1 MRKPLD
7 KELVDVLIKLSESG
21 WDLIDVP
28 CLAFL
33 NGADNKEDLIKALKQ
48 ADEEC
53 GDCGCEYDPLYKI
66 ALTLLGDE

>member
-28 CLAFL
+28 CLAYL

-53 GDCGCEYDPLYKI
+53 GDCGCEYDSLYKI
-66 ALTLLGDE
+66 ALTLLEDE

>member
-21 WDLIDVP
+21 WDLIDVA

-53 GDCGCEYDPLYKI
+53 GDCGCKYDPLYKI
-66 ALTLLGDE
+66 ALTLLEDE